1 LKKQKEYVR
10 SELSGEVEVKDAYQD
25 VLREIQ
31 IMKELDHICL
41 IRIHEVINEKDGDKL
56 YMGKIPRAH
65 VVVMDYAKYGQ
76 IMDWNMDTLKFTPCL
91 KSKPQF
97 TERDIQKI
105 LRDCIRG
112 LDYRKLLSLYPFSS
126 PLTQHLAQGY

>member
-10 SELSGEVEVKDAYQD
+10 SELSGAVEVKDAYQD

-56 YMGKIPRAH
+56 YMSKVMFAEN
-65 VVVMDYAKYGQ
+65 VVLDYAKYGQ
-76 IMDWNMDTLKFTPCL
+76 IMDWDTDTLKFTPCL

-97 TERDIQKI
+97 TERDI
-105 LRDCIRG
+105 
-112 LDYRKLLSLYPFSS
+112 
-126 PLTQHLAQGY
+126 

>member
-1 LKKQKEYVR
+1 MR
-10 SELSGEVEVKDAYQD
+10 SELSGAVEVKDAYQD

-56 YMGKIPRAH
+56 YMGKI
-65 VVVMDYAKYGQ
+65 VWGDDVVMDYAKYGQ
-76 IMDWNMDTLKFTPCL
+76 IMDWDTDTLKFTPCL

-97 TERDIQKI
+97 TERDI
-105 LRDCIRG
+105 
-112 LDYRKLLSLYPFSS
+112 
-126 PLTQHLAQGY
+126 

>member
-1 LKKQKEYVR
+1 
-10 SELSGEVEVKDAYQD
+10 
-25 VLREIQ
+25 
-31 IMKELDHICL
+31 MKELDHICL

-56 YMGKIPRAH
+56 YMSKVMLAEN
-65 VVVMDYAKYGQ
+65 VVLDYAKYGQ
-76 IMDWNMDTLKFTPCL
+76 IMDWDTDTLKFTPCL

-126 PLTQHLAQGY
+126 PLTQHLAQRH